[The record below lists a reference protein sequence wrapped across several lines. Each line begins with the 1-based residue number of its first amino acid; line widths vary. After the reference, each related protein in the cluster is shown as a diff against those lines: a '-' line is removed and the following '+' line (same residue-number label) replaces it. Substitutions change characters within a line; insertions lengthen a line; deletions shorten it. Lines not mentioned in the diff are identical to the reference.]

1 MRMLSRGGVYNRFR
15 YYNTAFGMYNA
26 QDPLGVGPNLAS
38 AQAYVD
44 NPTT

>member
-15 YYNTAFGMYNA
+15 YYNTTFGMYNA

>member
-1 MRMLSRGGVYNRFR
+1 
-15 YYNTAFGMYNA
+15 MYNA